1 MEKKKILVVDDEKDI
16 REFLGDLLTDNGYEV
31 SSASDGIDA
40 MKQVQAQKPD
50 LILLDL
56 QMPEE
61 TGTGF
66 YRKLRHK
73 KQFEDIPVIVLSGLS
88 GRDVAV
94 SKSVVIIDKPP
105 KEEAIL
111 EEVKKAVG
119 E

>member
-1 MEKKKILVVDDEKDI
+1 MLQHTGS
-16 REFLGDLLTDNGYEV
+16 EFMPRSEAKEFYV
-31 SSASDGIDA
+31 
-40 MKQVQAQKPD
+40 
-50 LILLDL
+50 DL

-73 KQFEDIPVIVLSGLS
+73 KELEDIPVIVLSGLS